1 MRSSCNN
8 SKNIYKFVLVNNFKE
23 MYNSSKSISLSK
35 ANESSKLRLTT
46 MDVNRFK
53 IDFESDSESGS

>member
-23 MYNSSKSISLSK
+23 MYNSSTSISLSK